1 MLGYPALPIQTVSF
15 QSLQAWV
22 LGSGCLSHGHGRV
35 SMESNPL
42 GLYNSPSPILLLFA
56 MKYLSLLGCTAA
68 LISFA
73 DAAVAK
79 SPAEIEAIARATS
92 IEIQRIGTDKVG
104 SGVIIHRQGNLYT
117 LITNR
122 HVACGS
128 RSCRLPAQQI
138 YQLGTSD
145 GQRHRVP
152 VTSVKL
158 MGGDLDLAI
167 VQFRS
172 NRSYPVAQVA
182 EPGSLKVNDDVY
194 TAGFPRGQGWLFGS
208 GQAQAVVNRRL
219 VGDGGGYTVVYDA
232 ETLPGMSGGGAFDR
246 DGRLVAVHG
255 YGDRFTKNTLA
266 EEVASNTVKKEV
278 NSKIGYNRGIPVRW
292 VVQGLGE
299 LGILV
304 GNRQPLSQIRVGN
317 PTVAATADEFFIA
330 GFNKLVE
337 PGQDFQA
344 GRRESIAQFN
354 QAVVLNPRYT
364 TAYLLRAIV
373 KYLLNDPQGA
383 LADYNQV
390 ISLNPKLTKA
400 YYNRG
405 FLKDEKLNDP
415 QGALADYNQ
424 VISLNPKD
432 ADAYNNRGLLK
443 NEKLND
449 PQGALA
455 DYNQSISLNPKSAVA
470 YVNRGI
476 LKDEKLNDTQG
487 ALADYNQAIF
497 LNPKLALAYD
507 NRGNLKTDKL
517 NDPQGA
523 LADFDQAI
531 SLNPKYAT
539 AHNNRGILKFQKLN
553 DTQGALA
560 DFNQAISLN
569 PNYATAYMN
578 RGNLKVQ
585 ELDDAQGAL
594 ADYNQAISLNPKY
607 ASAYMNRGIL
617 KTDKLNDPQGA
628 LADYNQAISF
638 NPNYATA
645 HMNRGNLKVQEL
657 NDAQGAL
664 ADYNQAISLNPKLAN
679 AYMNRGVLKVQKLN
693 DTPGAIADFRTAAKL
708 FRAQGQTQY
717 LQIVLERL
725 RVLGATENP

>member
-1 MLGYPALPIQTVSF
+1 VEFIPLKALPIKNLGLSPIFVVAVTMLGYPALPIQTASF
-15 QSLQAWV
+15 RSLQAWA
-22 LGSGCLSHGHGRV
+22 LGSGRLSHGHGRV
-35 SMESNPL
+35 SIESNPL
-42 GLYNSPSPILLLFA
+42 GLYNSPSSILLLFA
-56 MKYLSLLGCTAA
+56 MKYLPLLGCTAV
-68 LISFA
+68 LIFFS

-79 SPAEIEAIARATS
+79 SPAEIEAIARSTS

-104 SGVIIHRQGNLYT
+104 SGVIIHRQGDLYT

-182 EPGSLKVNDDVY
+182 EPGSLKVDDAVH
-194 TAGFPRGQGWLFGS
+194 TAGFPVGQGWLFEA
-208 GQAQAVVNRRL
+208 GQAKAVVNKRL

-255 YGDRFTKNTLA
+255 YGDRFTENTQA
-266 EEVASNTVKKEV
+266 EEVSSTDIVKNEV

-292 VVQGLGE
+292 VVEGLGE

-304 GNRQPLSQIRVGN
+304 GNRQPLSQIRIGN

-330 GFNKLVE
+330 GFNKFVD

-344 GRRESIAQFN
+344 GRREAVAQFN
-354 QAVVLNPRYT
+354 QAVALNPRYT
-364 TAYLLRAIV
+364 IAYFMRAIV
-373 KYLLNDPQGA
+373 KNLLNDPQGA
-383 LADYNQV
+383 LADYNQG
-390 ISLNPKLTKA
+390 ISLNPKSATA

-405 FLKDEKLNDP
+405 LLEDEKLNDP

-424 VISLNPKD
+424 AISLNPKF
-432 ADAYNNRGLLK
+432 AAAYSNRGLLK
-443 NEKLND
+443 YEKLND
-449 PQGALA
+449 P
-455 DYNQSISLNPKSAVA
+455 
-470 YVNRGI
+470 R
-476 LKDEKLNDTQG
+476 G
-487 ALADYNQAIF
+487 ALADYNQAISLNPKF
-497 LNPKLALAYD
+497 AAAYSNRGNLKKNLLNDAQGALADYSQAISLNPKLATVYY

-517 NDPQGA
+517 NDP
-523 LADFDQAI
+523 
-531 SLNPKYAT
+531 K
-539 AHNNRGILKFQKLN
+539 
-553 DTQGALA
+553 
-560 DFNQAISLN
+560 
-569 PNYATAYMN
+569 
-578 RGNLKVQ
+578 
-585 ELDDAQGAL
+585 GAL

-607 ASAYMNRGIL
+607 ADAYYNRGNL
-617 KTDKLNDPQGA
+617 KVQKLNDPQGA
-628 LADYNQAISF
+628 LADYNQAIF
-638 NPNYATA
+638 LNPNYADVY
-645 HMNRGNLKVQEL
+645 HNRGLLRVQKF

-664 ADYNQAISLNPKLAN
+664 ADYNQAISLNPNYAR
-679 AYMNRGVLKVQKLN
+679 AYGNRGALKVQKLN
-693 DTPGAIADFRTAAKL
+693 DTPGATTDFRTAAKL
-708 FRAQGQTQY
+708 ARAQGQTQI
-717 LQIVLERL
+717 LQLVLEAL
-725 RVLGATENP
+725 RILGATENP